1 MTNQDSRNRDVY
13 NPPIVSEPSN
23 LEISRTHSPSP
34 AHSLPERKSELE
46 TLKKELDNR
55 DSTITELKNQ
65 LKNLQTIVEQL
76 TKENSAL
83 KTTSSVDDDHS
94 MTSQA
99 SMNEGNLTPDLSPQE
114 RGRSLETEQLTL
126 SEDVDVRQSLKTV
139 QRPVSMFEAREGPKN
154 NWQVTKH
161 QVLIKNF
168 TNYYNTF
175 I

>member
-1 MTNQDSRNRDVY
+1 M
-13 NPPIVSEPSN
+13 
-23 LEISRTHSPSP
+23 
-34 AHSLPERKSELE
+34 PERKREIE

-94 MTSQA
+94 MTSQTSINDSNA
-99 SMNEGNLTPDLSPQE
+99 LDLSPQE
-114 RGRSLETEQLTL
+114 RGRSLDTEGLAL
-126 SEDVDVRQSLKTV
+126 EEDDARPAKAP
-139 QRPVSMFEAREGPKN
+139 QRPVSMFEPREGPKN

-161 QVLIKNF
+161 QVLIINF
-168 TNYYNTF
+168 TNFNTQTAALEGSP
-175 I
+175 